1 MSAIFRRELGSFFT
15 SSIAYV
21 FLAVFY
27 LFAGWFFYASNLY
40 AGTTDMSGMFSQ
52 LFMVVVFLIPIL
64 TMKSF
69 SEEKKQKTEQG
80 LLTAPVSLGGVV
92 LGKYFATLVM
102 YIFGVSIVLLYALIL
117 SLFGEVSWGIVISN
131 YFALILLGGA
141 FISVSMLV
149 SALTENQVVA
159 AVGGFLCLMVLYM
172 LDIIANVFSNITF
185 VDMSFV
191 ANILN
196 SLSFYTRYYEFTS
209 GIFNL
214 SSVLFYISTAVIFNF
229 LTIRI
234 FEKRRWS

>member
-1 MSAIFRRELGSFFT
+1 MGAIFRRELGSFFT

-27 LFAGWFFYASNLY
+27 AFSGFFFYTSSLY
-40 AGTTDMSGMFSQ
+40 SATTDMSGMFSS
-52 LFMVVVFLIPIL
+52 LFMIIVFLIPIL
-64 TMKSF
+64 TMKTF

-80 LLTAPVSLGGVV
+80 LLTAPVSLGGIV
-92 LGKYFATLVM
+92 LGKYFATLLM
-102 YIFGVSIVLLYALIL
+102 YIMGVSIIFVYALIL
-117 SLFGEVSWGIVISN
+117 SCFGEVSWNIILSN
-131 YFALILLGGA
+131 YAALILLGGA
-141 FISVSMLV
+141 FISVTMLV

-159 AVGGFLCLMVLYM
+159 AVFGILLLMVLYL
-172 LDIIANVFSNITF
+172 LDFIAGYIKIDFI
-185 VDMSFV
+185 

-196 SLSFYTRYYEFTS
+196 SLSFYTKYYEFTC

-214 SSVLFYISTAVIFNF
+214 SSVLFYVSTAVIFNF